1 MTSSRN
7 NDTSSEHQID
17 SKQPPYLSVFAHPSE
32 RSYRLIISASTR
44 GVASLSSIEEMS
56 TEIDQSIRAYPS
68 IKDYYD
74 ASKTTSQS
82 SVHLQNGLSNYSTL
96 VFGDDRI
103 SVSESMMNATYRPS
117 VEDKMMT
124 ESPSKIKSKNH
135 RRREY
140 LDATNRVTSIEVDRL
155 ERVMKDKLVQ
165 RSPKNS
171 SAFQVKKAFKFFDR
185 GQSLRI
191 CIEGFT
197 KALEFLGFQF
207 FEIQNLALFARY
219 DTEFKGEIIYMDFI
233 HTAMFFQPSDDDM
246 ATRYLP
252 DNGICGSS
260 SAFNYEDDVKDLT
273 LNQVSTLIHEYM

>member
-1 MTSSRN
+1 M
-7 NDTSSEHQID
+7 
-17 SKQPPYLSVFAHPSE
+17 
-32 RSYRLIISASTR
+32 
-44 GVASLSSIEEMS
+44 
-56 TEIDQSIRAYPS
+56 DQSIRAYPS

-74 ASKTTSQS
+74 ASKTTSQR

-117 VEDKMMT
+117 VEDKMMV
-124 ESPSKIKSKNH
+124 ESPSRIKSKNH

-140 LDATNRVTSIEVDRL
+140 LEAANRVSSVEVDRL

-165 RSPKNS
+165 RSLKSS

-185 GQSLRI
+185 EQSLRI

-207 FEIQNLALFARY
+207 SEIQNLALFARY
-219 DTEFKGEIIYMDFI
+219 DSEFEGEIIYMDFI
-233 HTAMFFQPSDDDM
+233 HNAMFFRPNDDDM
-246 ATRYLP
+246 AARQSP
-252 DNGICGSS
+252 DKGISHSS
-260 SAFNYEDDVKDLT
+260 LAYDYEDNVKDLT
-273 LNQVSTLIHEYM
+273 LNQVLISMPPYMHPFILLSI